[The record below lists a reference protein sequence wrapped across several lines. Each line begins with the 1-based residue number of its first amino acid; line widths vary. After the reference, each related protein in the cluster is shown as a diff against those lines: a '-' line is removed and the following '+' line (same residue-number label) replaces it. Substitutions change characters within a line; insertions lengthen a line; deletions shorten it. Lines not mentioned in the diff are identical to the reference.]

1 MRLIADAWRQNV
13 LTTVMTLMNG
23 YAISVTGFL
32 LLRWL
37 VGESWSVI
45 ALFNSVAHLLFL
57 PGLVLLPVALLL
69 RRRGTALLLMPALLA
84 FCVGYGAMFI
94 PHTAQAAADSV
105 QMRVL
110 TYNLKAQTQVMQPA
124 LEVIIAADADVV
136 ALQELSEEMAG
147 YLAAEL
153 AQRYPYQALHTLPDN
168 PIPGQGVL
176 SRYPIADDEYWRIYQ
191 AMQRL
196 TLNVAGQPVAFYNAH
211 PVQPISA
218 NGFTR
223 RAEEISHLLERT
235 ASETVPVLLAG
246 DFNMSDQSADY
257 WRIAARYQDAYQAA
271 GWGLGFT
278 FPATIPYFGGGQFA
292 PAIFE
297 WIPPLVRLD
306 YVFHDAAFESL
317 DAQVLA
323 DAGGSDHLPVMA
335 TLALR

>member
-153 AQRYPYQALHTLPDN
+153 APDT
-168 PIPGQGVL
+168 
-176 SRYPIADDEYWRIYQ
+176 R
-191 AMQRL
+191 
-196 TLNVAGQPVAFYNAH
+196 
-211 PVQPISA
+211 
-218 NGFTR
+218 TR
-223 RAEEISHLLERT
+223 RCTPCLII
-235 ASETVPVLLAG
+235 P
-246 DFNMSDQSADY
+246 
-257 WRIAARYQDAYQAA
+257 
-271 GWGLGFT
+271 
-278 FPATIPYFGGGQFA
+278 FPARASSAAIPLLMMNTGA
-292 PAIFE
+292 SI
-297 WIPPLVRLD
+297 RLC
-306 YVFHDAAFESL
+306 S
-317 DAQVLA
+317 
-323 DAGGSDHLPVMA
+323 G
-335 TLALR
+335 